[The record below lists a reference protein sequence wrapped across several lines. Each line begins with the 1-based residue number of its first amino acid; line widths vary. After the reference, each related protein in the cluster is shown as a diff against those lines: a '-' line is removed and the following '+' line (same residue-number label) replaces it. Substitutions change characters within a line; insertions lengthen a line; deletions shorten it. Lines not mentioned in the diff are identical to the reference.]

1 MNPRLTI
8 RATALMALAV
18 ALAGTPAAAAT
29 FRGVQPAVRFDVS
42 PPLAAVAPAAGK
54 DAALAAGL
62 LAEPLPAPVAPRASF
77 VADPLAQDWVGALAI
92 PAPAVS
98 FDGPSRSDSAV
109 PTTPP
114 DPSGD
119 VGPDHYV
126 VMSNLVFSVYSKAG
140 VKLYGP
146 AANNTLWAGFGG
158 PCEAEN
164 AGQPIVVYDQ
174 FADRWLLTQHTGA
187 GPTYYVCLAL
197 SATGDPLG
205 SYYRWAFPT
214 GGGGTNL
221 ADDPKYAVWGN
232 GYYLGTR
239 ERQGAVFQGVG
250 VYAFDRAAM
259 LAGESAPVAVS
270 FLMPPSDPP
279 YEVGD
284 GLLPADVDGAT
295 PPPAGAPAVFV
306 GALDDGALY
315 SDDALTIWRFTIDFA
330 TPGDASFAWAVTL
343 PLADLDTSFATPAV
357 IPQPGTA
364 TLLDT
369 GAYRQRPMHRVVYRN
384 FGDHEAL
391 VGNLTVE
398 GAPDMTGIRWWEV
411 RDPNGMPDVYQEGT
425 YVPGATDGI
434 HRWMGSAAMD
444 VEGNLAL
451 GYSASNGSVF
461 PSIYYTGRLAGDEPG
476 TLPQG
481 EGVLHAGLFAQTTD
495 SRWGTYS
502 SMSVDPADDCSF
514 WYVNEYMAS
523 TGANWRLRIGSFA
536 FAECDQPD
544 FTIGAAPSAQAIC
557 AGAPAAVAVDL
568 GALRGFASEVTLAV
582 AGQPA
587 GTTAGFTVGALTP
600 PGASTLDL
608 TDTAL
613 AAPGTYLLTVTGTA
627 GAAAHAADTAL
638 RVDAP
643 LAAGPALVAPADNA
657 TDQPLT
663 PTLSWGAAAGATGY
677 FVELDDDSL
686 FATPEFT
693 ATTTGTAVVAT
704 GLVPLHRYYWRVT
717 AVNACGEQASGT
729 FSLTTAAR
737 FCRAPGVAIPDPNPS
752 PSVDD
757 LLTLE
762 ANGTVID
769 LDVTIKITH
778 PWVGDLKVTLSH
790 GGSPVVLINRPGYTG
805 SGFGCGKPQHR
816 RPGQRRGHRRQHRDD
831 LQRHCTGDFGQ
842 PRRRRSGVDDAAC
855 RLRRTTPRRHLDA
868 QCRRHVDGRRRHAGR
883 VVPDSD
889 ARSDALRR
897 QLRNSATSAAGAP
910 RSPDRAPPTP
920 PQRKKPR
927 RLAGLLVPGLSSEIR
942 STRRWESH
950 CPRSGQNK

>member
-1 MNPRLTI
+1 MIPRSSV
-8 RATALMALAV
+8 RAAILAV
-18 ALAGTPAAAAT
+18 ALAAAPAFAAPGAT
-29 FRGVQPAVRFDVS
+29 FRGAQPAARFDVS
-42 PPLAAVAPAAGK
+42 PPLVSLAPAAGK
-54 DAALAAGL
+54 DAGLAGTL
-62 LAEPLPAPVAPRASF
+62 LDEPLPAPVAPRASF

-92 PAPAVS
+92 PAPVVS
-98 FDGPSRSDSAV
+98 FDGPSRSDSAA

-164 AGQPIVVYDQ
+164 AGQPIVVYDL

-187 GPTYYVCLAL
+187 GPTYFVCLAL

-214 GGGGTNL
+214 GGGGANL

-259 LAGESAPVAVS
+259 LAGASAPVAVS

-295 PPPAGAPAVFV
+295 PPPAGTPALFV

-315 SDDALTIWRFTIDFA
+315 SDDALTIWRFTVDFT
-330 TPGDASFAWAVTL
+330 TPGDASFAWTVTL

-369 GAYRQRPMHRVVYRN
+369 GAYRHRPMHRVVYRN
-384 FGDHEAL
+384 FGDHDAL
-391 VGNLTVE
+391 VGNLTVQ
-398 GAPDMTGIRWWEV
+398 GAPGMTGIRWWEV
-411 RDPNGMPDVYQEGT
+411 RDPNGTPALFQEGT
-425 YVPGATDGI
+425 YVPGATDTI

-461 PSIYYTGRLAGDEPG
+461 PSLYYTGRLAGDASG

-481 EGVLHAGLFAQTTD
+481 EGILHAGLFSQTTD
-495 SRWGTYS
+495 SGWGTYS

-544 FTIGAAPSAQAIC
+544 FTIGATPSAQAIC

-568 GALRGFASEVTLAV
+568 GALRGFASEVTLTV
-582 AGQPA
+582 AGEPA

-600 PGASTLDL
+600 PGASMLEL
-608 TDTAL
+608 ADTAL
-613 AAPGTYLLTVTGTA
+613 AAPGAYLLTVTGTA
-627 GAAAHAADTAL
+627 GAAAHAADAAL

-643 LAAGPALVAPADNA
+643 LAAGPVLVAPADNA
-657 TDQPLT
+657 TAQPLA
-663 PTLSWGAAAGATGY
+663 PTLSWNAAAGAASY
-677 FVELDDDSL
+677 HLQVDDQADFSSPVADVNL
-686 FATPEFT
+686 
-693 ATTTGTAVVAT
+693 TGTSRVVT
-704 GLVPLHRYYWRVT
+704 GLAALTKYYWRVS
-717 AVNACGEQASGT
+717 AVNACGTQASST
-729 FSLTTAAR
+729 FNFTTAAPY
-737 FCRAPGVAIPDPNPS
+737 CHAPGVPIPDPS
-752 PSVDD
+752 AAGVSDALAIVSDHAILD
-757 LLTLE
+757 LE
-762 ANGTVID
+762 VTVRINH
-769 LDVTIKITH
+769 T
-778 PWVGDLKVTLSH
+778 WVGDLKVTLKHDS
-790 GGSPVVLINRPGYTG
+790 GTPVLLVNRPGSPFLG
-805 SGFGCGKPQHR
+805 SGGCQNDDIDVRINDEGTDGDFETASCSASPPAYAGNR
-816 RPGQRRGHRRQHRDD
+816 VGGDPPSTSLLALFDGQQLGGTWTLNVSDWVGGD
-831 LQRHCTGDFGQ
+831 SGALIEWCLVPTVDPMPFSDGFETGDFS
-842 PRRRRSGVDDAAC
+842 RWSAK
-855 RLRRTTPRRHLDA
+855 
-868 QCRRHVDGRRRHAGR
+868 
-883 VVPDSD
+883 VP
-889 ARSDALRR
+889 
-897 QLRNSATSAAGAP
+897 
-910 RSPDRAPPTP
+910 
-920 PQRKKPR
+920 
-927 RLAGLLVPGLSSEIR
+927 
-942 STRRWESH
+942 
-950 CPRSGQNK
+950 